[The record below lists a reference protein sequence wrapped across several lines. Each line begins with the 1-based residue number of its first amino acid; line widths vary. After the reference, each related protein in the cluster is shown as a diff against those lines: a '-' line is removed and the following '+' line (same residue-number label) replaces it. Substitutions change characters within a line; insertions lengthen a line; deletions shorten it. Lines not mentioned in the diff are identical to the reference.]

1 MFSSSPKEEEED
13 VLQASAAMPYLA
25 CDIIGLAA
33 MLVLELEANC
43 LQYER
48 CIAAYTALF
57 ITLADVITDVNVS
70 CLG

>member
-1 MFSSSPKEEEED
+1 
-13 VLQASAAMPYLA
+13 MPYLA
-25 CDIIGLAA
+25 CDILGLAA

-43 LQYER
+43 VQYEQ